1 MKWFWIALGKFFD
14 MRNGVKREKP
24 STKIHFTKADKPIRE
39 MTKDERRELAKKIV
53 EGFLAQQKDEK

>member
-1 MKWFWIALGKFFD
+1 